1 MADNKKTYFFLWRI
15 ISKNKSS
22 GALSITLDE
31 PMFFWNLIMKQFH
44 IKNQGQAKMNLKQ
57 IEEEPSTVEDNSPV
71 WPSSIWLKSET
82 ARIN

>member
-1 MADNKKTYFFLWRI
+1 MD
-15 ISKNKSS
+15 
-22 GALSITLDE
+22 
-31 PMFFWNLIMKQFH
+31 
-44 IKNQGQAKMNLKQ
+44 LKQ